1 MISEKTREVLA
12 ATLPAVEGALDDI
25 TPNFYRRMFTA
36 HPELLDDLFN
46 RTNQKIGTQPKV
58 LAGSIAAFARL
69 QLHPD
74 PAEQRMIIDRVA
86 HKHASLGVVADQ
98 YPIVHEHLFA
108 AIVEVLGEAVTPE
121 VAAAWDELY
130 WEMAHV
136 LIGRENELY
145 ADAGVTPGDV
155 WRTVRVVERD
165 QVSPDAVSFTVAAPS
180 TGSGSEEKLP
190 SFTPGQYISVQVPL
204 DDGAHQIRQ
213 YSLTGSPESETWRF
227 SVKRDGEVSSYL
239 HERVFEGD
247 DLRVS
252 TPFGDLSL
260 PAGDAPLLLASA
272 GIGCTPVIGLLHH
285 LVETEDPRPVQ
296 VLHADRSRSHQPH
309 RGELAEL
316 VGRLPRASLEQ
327 WYENGYDAGDGA
339 RVGMMSL
346 DEVSIAPETVALLCG
361 PAGFLSS
368 VRGALLEKDLPED
381 RIHYETFGPELI
393 RVGGRRESA
402 SGAVAAGEHR

>member
-1 MISEKTREVLA
+1 MISDQTRTVLA

-25 TPNFYRRMFTA
+25 TPRFYQRMFGA

-74 PAEQRMIIDRVA
+74 PAQQRMIIDRIA
-86 HKHASLGVVADQ
+86 HKHTSLGVIADQ

-145 ADAGVTPGDV
+145 QEAGVAPGDV
-155 WRTVRVVERD
+155 WRQVRIVERT
-165 QVSPDAVSFTVAAPS
+165 QVSPDAVSFTVAAPD
-180 TGSGSEEKLP
+180 GAALP
-190 SFTPGQYISVQVPL
+190 AFTPGQYISIQVPL
-204 DDGAHQIRQ
+204 EDGAHQIRQ
-213 YSLTGSPESETWRF
+213 YSLTGAVGDATWRF
-227 SVKRDGEVSSYL
+227 SVKRDGEVSTYL
-239 HERVFEGD
+239 HEQAFEGD
-247 DLRVS
+247 ALRVS

-260 PAGDAPLLLASA
+260 PDGDAPILLASA

-285 LVETEDPRPVQ
+285 LIQTGDSRPVT
-296 VLHADRSRSHQPH
+296 VLHADRSRARQPH

-316 VGRLPRASLEQ
+316 VGKLPQARLEQ
-327 WYENGYDAGDGA
+327 WYENGVDAGDGT
-339 RVGMMSL
+339 RIGQMTL
-346 DEVSIAPETVALLCG
+346 DEITIDPETVALLCG

-368 VRGALLEKDLPED
+368 VRGSLLNKQVPED
-381 RIHYETFGPELI
+381 RIHYETFGPELV
-393 RVGGRRESA
+393 RVGGR
-402 SGAVAAGEHR
+402 G

>member
-1 MISEKTREVLA
+1 MISDQTRDMLA

-25 TPNFYRRMFTA
+25 TPNFYHRMFTA

-46 RTNQKIGTQPKV
+46 RTNQQIGTQPKV

-74 PAEQRMIIDRVA
+74 AEEQRIIIERVA
-86 HKHASLGVVADQ
+86 HKHASLGVVAEQ

-108 AIVEVLGEAVTPE
+108 AIVEVLGPAVTPE

-136 LIGRENELY
+136 LIGRESELY
-145 ADAGVTPGDV
+145 AAAGVAPGDV
-155 WRTVRVVERD
+155 WRTARVVARE
-165 QVSPDAVSFTVAAPS
+165 QVSPDAVSFTL
-180 TGSGSEEKLP
+180 TGDGDPLP
-190 SFTPGQYISVQVPL
+190 SFSPGQYVSVQVPL
-204 DDGAHQIRQ
+204 DDGARQIRQ
-213 YSLTGSPESETWRF
+213 YSLTGSPGDARWRF
-227 SVKRDGEVSSYL
+227 SVKRDGEVSTHL

-247 DLRVS
+247 ELRVS

-260 PAGDAPLLLASA
+260 PDGDAPLLLASA

-285 LVETEDPRPVQ
+285 LVQTGDPRPVQ
-296 VLHADRSRSHQPH
+296 VLHADRSRSRQPH

-316 VGRLPRASLEQ
+316 VGQLPTATLQQ

-339 RVGMMSL
+339 RVGQMSL
-346 DEVSIAPETVALLCG
+346 DEISIDPATVALLCG

-368 VRGALLEKDLPED
+368 VRGALLDKDLPED

-393 RVGGRRESA
+393 RVGGRK
-402 SGAVAAGEHR
+402 

>member
-1 MISEKTREVLA
+1 MISDQTRTVLA
-12 ATLPAVEGALDDI
+12 ATLPAVEAALDDI
-25 TPNFYRRMFTA
+25 TPRFYARMFAA
-36 HPELLDDLFN
+36 HPELHDDLFN

-74 PAEQRMIIDRVA
+74 PQQQRVIIDRVA

-145 ADAGVTPGDV
+145 TSAGVAPGDV
-155 WRTVRVVERD
+155 WRQVRVVERT
-165 QVSPDAVSFTVAAPS
+165 QVAPDAVSFVVAAAEPAPGGAG
-180 TGSGSEEKLP
+180 TAALP
-190 SFTPGQYISVQVPL
+190 AFTPGQYLSVQVPL

-213 YSLTGSPESETWRF
+213 YSLTGVPGEPTWRF

-239 HERVFEGD
+239 HEHVFEGD
-247 DLRVS
+247 TLRVS

-260 PAGDAPLLLASA
+260 PAGDGPLLLASA
-272 GIGCTPVIGLLHH
+272 GIGCTPVIGLLNH
-285 LVETEDPRPVQ
+285 LVQTGDRRPVT
-296 VLHADRSRSHQPH
+296 VLHADRSRSRQPH
-309 RGELAEL
+309 RGELADL
-316 VGRLPRASLEQ
+316 VRQLPGASLEQ
-327 WYENGYDAGDGA
+327 WYEHGIAAGDGA
-339 RVGMMSL
+339 RIGLMSL
-346 DEVSIAPETVALLCG
+346 DEISIDPETVALLCG
-361 PAGFLSS
+361 PANFLSA
-368 VRGALLEKDLPED
+368 VRGSLLERKVPED
-381 RIHYETFGPELI
+381 RIHYETFGPELV
-393 RVGGRRESA
+393 RVGGR
-402 SGAVAAGEHR
+402 G

>member
-1 MISEKTREVLA
+1 MISDQTRAVLA

-25 TPNFYRRMFTA
+25 TPNFYQRMFAA
-36 HPELLDDLFN
+36 HPELLDNLFN
-46 RTNQKIGTQPKV
+46 RANQKIGTQPKV

-69 QLHPD
+69 QLIPD
-74 PAEQRMIIDRVA
+74 AAQQKFIIERVA

-130 WEMAHV
+130 WEMANT

-155 WRTVRVVERD
+155 WRDVVIVERE
-165 QVSPDAVSFTVAAPS
+165 QVAPDAVSFTVAARD
-180 TGSGSEEKLP
+180 GALP

-213 YSLTGSPESETWRF
+213 YSLTGAPNDPQWRF
-227 SVKRDGEVSSYL
+227 SVKLDGEVSSYL

-247 DLRVS
+247 TLHVS
-252 TPFGDLSL
+252 TPFGDLAL
-260 PAGDAPLLLASA
+260 PEGDAPLLLASA

-285 LVETEDPRPVQ
+285 LVQTGDTRPVH
-296 VLHADRSRSHQPH
+296 VLHADRSRSRQPH
-309 RGELAEL
+309 RGELADL
-316 VGRLPRASLEQ
+316 VDKLPQARLEQ
-327 WYENGYDAGDGA
+327 WYENGHDAGDGA
-339 RVGMMSL
+339 RIGFMSL
-346 DEVSIAPETVALLCG
+346 DDISIAPETVALLCG

-368 VRGALLEKDLPED
+368 VRGSLLAKDLPEE
-381 RIHYETFGPELI
+381 RIHYETFGPELV
-393 RVGGRRESA
+393 RVGGR
-402 SGAVAAGEHR
+402 G